1 MIDRGQQVH
10 FIGIGGAGMSA
21 LAHVLLSLGYGVSG
35 SDLRTSE
42 GIARLQALGAV
53 VHIGHD
59 AAHVA
64 RADVVVA
71 SRAVPDLNVEI
82 VAARYRGLPVLHRA
96 QLLAQVLDGRFG
108 IAVVGTHGKTT
119 TSAMTAHV
127 LTLGGLDPTALIG
140 GDVEDLGGNVRVGAG
155 RHVVAEVDESDGS
168 LLYVRPRAAVVTS
181 LDITDHR
188 DHYRSMAQ
196 LSRTFVE
203 FLSHLPAD
211 GFAVMCADHLHVRQL
226 IDRVSSPVHTY
237 GLLGRARY
245 SAEVHSME
253 GRTSRCTFRR
263 EGRALGKV
271 TLPVPGRY
279 NIRNALAATA
289 VGLEVGLTFEAVA
302 AALGQFRGV
311 RRRFDV
317 RGDVGGIMVVDDYAH
332 NPIKVAAVLRAA
344 KECWPDRRV
353 VAVFQPH
360 RYTRTKT
367 THRRFASAF
376 QDADELLITE
386 IYAADETPI
395 PGVTAAL
402 IVEAVRLQRPVTFIQ
417 DAASVVDHLVPAL
430 RPGDLVLT
438 LGAGDI
444 WQVADRLVEA
454 LRRPQRAAG
463 SAPQTSPGQPDAL
476 LAPPEGPE
484 ARRRP

>member
-1 MIDRGQQVH
+1 MIDRSQQVH

-21 LAHVLLSLGYGVSG
+21 VAHVLLSLGYRVSG

-42 GIARLQALGAV
+42 AIRRLEALGAV

-64 RADVVVA
+64 GANVVVA
-71 SRAVPDLNVEI
+71 SRAVPDLNTEI
-82 VAARYRGLPVLHRA
+82 VAARYRGIPVLHRA
-96 QLLAQVLDGRFG
+96 QLLAQILEGRFG
-108 IAVVGTHGKTT
+108 IAIVGTHGKTT
-119 TSAMTAHV
+119 TTAMTAHV
-127 LTLGGLDPTALIG
+127 LTLGGCDPTALIG
-140 GDVEDLGGNVRVGAG
+140 GDVEDLGGNVRVGG
-155 RHVVAEVDESDGS
+155 GPHVVAEVDESDGS
-168 LLYVRPRAAVVTS
+168 LLYVRPTTAVVTS

-188 DHYRSMAQ
+188 DHYRTMAH
-196 LSRTFVE
+196 LAETFKE
-203 FLSHLPAD
+203 FLSHLPSD
-211 GFAVMCADHLHVRQL
+211 GFAVMCSDHLHVRQL
-226 IDRVSSPVHTY
+226 IPGLKAPVHTY
-237 GLLGRARY
+237 GLLSRARY
-245 SAEVHSME
+245 TAQIHSME

-263 EGRALGKV
+263 EGRVLGKV

-289 VGLEVGLTFEAVA
+289 VGLEVGLAFEQVGD
-302 AALGQFRGV
+302 ALAQFRGV
-311 RRRFDV
+311 HRRFDV
-317 RGDVGGIMVVDDYAH
+317 RGEVGGIMVVDDYAH

-367 THRRFASAF
+367 THRRFSPAF

-386 IYAADETPI
+386 IYAADEEPI

-402 IVEAVRLQRPVTFIQ
+402 IVDAVRAHRPVAFIE
-417 DAASVVDHLVPAL
+417 DAAAVVDYLAPRL
-430 RPGDLVLT
+430 RTGDLVLT

-454 LRRPQRAAG
+454 LRVRHRAAANG
-463 SAPQTSPGQPDAL
+463 DRTSGAADGLLPPPQAVSPDV
-476 LAPPEGPE
+476 
-484 ARRRP
+484 R